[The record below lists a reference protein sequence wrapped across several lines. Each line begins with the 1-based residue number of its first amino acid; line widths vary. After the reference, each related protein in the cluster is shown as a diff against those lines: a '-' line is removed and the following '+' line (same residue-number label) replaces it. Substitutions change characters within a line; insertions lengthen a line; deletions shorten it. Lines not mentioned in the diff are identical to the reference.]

1 VTEGEGSDE
10 NAGDWR
16 VVGVVGRYSETV
28 GRGAVGCQ
36 CVFCKR
42 YLVGVLVLTLNHARL
57 TLTTHNSQ
65 KAPGSAHR
73 IQTLYYIEPRHLF
86 RKM

>member
-1 VTEGEGSDE
+1 MTEGEGSDE

-42 YLVGVLVLTLNHARL
+42 YLVVVLVLTLNHARL
-57 TLTTHNSQ
+57 TLTKSTRKCTQNSD
-65 KAPGSAHR
+65 SLLHR
-73 IQTLYYIEPRHLF
+73 TAAFI
-86 RKM
+86 